1 MNVPGSN
8 VLRLAMGPIASQT
21 LGWRKFVKRDTN
33 EVGDLVSTFATSV
46 GILGSFQP
54 VNKALYQQLGL
65 DLAKSYWNLYTS
77 ANVKPTARDR
87 QGDMLSYCGRLY
99 QAESDQDWRGPDGWR
114 KLLCVEVPTL

>member
-8 VLRLAMGPIASQT
+8 LLALAMGPIASQQ
-21 LGWRKFVKRDTN
+21 LGWRAFVSRTTN
-33 EVGDLVSTFATSV
+33 APGDVVSTFASEV
-46 GILGSFQP
+46 QIYGSFQP

-77 ANVKPTARDR
+77 ADVHPTARDCE
-87 QGDMLSYCGRLY
+87 GDMLSYNGKTY

-114 KLLCVEVPTL
+114 KLLCVEVPA